1 MFKKFTNGCVRV
13 VNRWLPDPFL
23 FAIILTIVVFIAS
36 MIGTQQ
42 SPIALVNSW
51 GNSSGFWGLLSFSMQ
66 MALVL
71 VLGSAMASAKIC
83 KKILGAI
90 ASIAKDKKGAI
101 LVTTFV
107 STICCWLNW
116 GFGLIAGALL
126 AKEVA
131 RRVKDVD
138 YPLLIASAYSGF
150 VIWHAG
156 LSGSIPLQMGAEGGT
171 EILGVNY
178 YAPITQT
185 IFHPVNLGMVLI
197 ILILMPLINYAMH
210 PDAAH
215 TLTVDPALLV
225 EEEEKTYTINTP
237 AEKIEH
243 NKVLWVIT
251 LVLGFAY
258 IIYYFA
264 TKGFNL
270 DLNIVNMIFMF
281 LGILL
286 HGDLR
291 KYVDAIGEAA
301 GGAAGILLQFPFYA
315 GIMGL
320 MVATNPETGVSL
332 ASIIANFFTNI
343 STNITFPMLTFLSA
357 GIINFFVPSGGGQWA
372 VQAPI
377 VMPAATQMGIDY
389 GRSAMAIAWG
399 DQWTNMIQPFWALP
413 ALGVA
418 GLSARNIMGYL
429 VIVTIF
435 TGVVAC
441 AGFLVWGMFF

>member
-23 FAIILTIVVFIAS
+23 FAIILTIVVFVAS

-71 VLGSAMASAKIC
+71 VLGSAMASAKVC
-83 KKILGAI
+83 KKILGTI
-90 ASIAKDKKGAI
+90 ASIAKDKKSAI

-171 EILGVNY
+171 EILGVVY
-178 YAPITQT
+178 SAPISQT
-185 IFHPVNLGMVLI
+185 IFHPVNLGMVLV

-215 TLTVDPALLV
+215 TITVDPALLV

-243 NKVLWVIT
+243 SKILWVIT

-343 STNITFPMLTFLSA
+343 SNEITFPMLTFLSA

-377 VMPAATQMGIDY
+377 VMPAATQMGIEY

-441 AGFLVWGMFF
+441 GGFLVWGMFF